1 MGEDE
6 ELVAELWRN
15 STVIVSVAQ
24 KTSRDIMERALF
36 LTVTLYWCSDKDTP
50 V

>member
-24 KTSRDIMERALF
+24 KTPHETPGKSF
-36 LTVTLYWCSDKDTP
+36 VLYSHF
-50 V
+50 VLVQ